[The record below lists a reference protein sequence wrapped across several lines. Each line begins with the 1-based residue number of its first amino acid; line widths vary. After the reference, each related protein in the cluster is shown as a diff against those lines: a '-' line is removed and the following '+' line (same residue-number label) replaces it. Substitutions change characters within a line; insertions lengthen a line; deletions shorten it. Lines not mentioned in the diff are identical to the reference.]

1 MRAKHMSYTSS
12 YTTSVRLR
20 RDEKELSFSVEDVM
34 VCRLSYNVISSSWLC
49 LVARS
54 SASLSNPTGGARG
67 LGAKTC
73 IIDLYSLPQVSRISA
88 AFSLQPP
95 IYLVRDY
102 DNSVLFPVEG
112 SGKFLASSLST
123 GALYEVHGVEP
134 GAAAAVQESTPSR
147 LQLQSPYGAYPY
159 QFVSQSH
166 QTSLATL
173 PHPPSHPPQSK
184 KGQ

>member
-102 DNSVLFPVEG
+102 DNSVLFPAEG

-134 GAAAAVQESTPSR
+134 GAAAAV
-147 LQLQSPYGAYPY
+147 
-159 QFVSQSH
+159 
-166 QTSLATL
+166 
-173 PHPPSHPPQSK
+173 
-184 KGQ
+184 